1 MATAGA
7 NRRRDGREVMA
18 LKLDDYRLLGRSG
31 LRVSPLA
38 LGTMTFGVGQGSWGS
53 SEEDAKGLVDMFIDR
68 GGNFIDTA
76 DFYGQM
82 GGSEEWL
89 GRLVKGRRNPLVIST
104 KYSLTTQPGNP
115 NAAGNHRKN
124 MVLSV
129 EDSLRRMGT
138 DYIDLLYLHM
148 WDFRTPVDE
157 ILRAFDDLV
166 RSGKVLYI
174 GLSDTPAWQASRM
187 QAIAE
192 LRGWTQFCALQIA
205 YSLVERTVERE
216 MIPMA
221 QEMGMGVSP
230 WAPLGQG
237 VLTGKY
243 TRADLIPGS
252 MDDISSRKAINAVT
266 GKLTEKNLQIADEV
280 VAVAKEIGCTAAQVA
295 LAWTLHNPAVCSPVV
310 GVRTP
315 AQLEDNLGALDI
327 DFSADQLARLDA
339 ISAVPKVFPLDV
351 LKSPAESFMMGGVRV
366 QER

>member
-1 MATAGA
+1 
-7 NRRRDGREVMA
+7 MA

-38 LGTMTFGVGQGSWGS
+38 LGTMTFGVGGGTWGS
-53 SEEDAKGLVDMFIDR
+53 TPEEAKGLVDMFIDR

-76 DFYGQM
+76 DFYGAM
-82 GGSEEWL
+82 GDSERWL
-89 GRLVKGRRNPLVIST
+89 GDLVKGRRDPLVIST
-104 KYSLTTQPGNP
+104 KYSLTTRPGDP

-124 MVLSV
+124 MVKSV
-129 EDSLRRMGT
+129 EESLKRMQT

-157 ILRAFDDLV
+157 ILRSFDDLV

-187 QAIAE
+187 QAIADI
-192 LRGWTQFCALQIA
+192 RGWTQFCALQIS

-221 QEMGMGVSP
+221 KEMGLGVSP

-243 TRADLIPGS
+243 TRADLVPGDMS
-252 MDDISSRKAINAVT
+252 QISSRKEINAAT
-266 GKLTEKNLQIADEV
+266 GKLTEKNLDIADVV
-280 VAVAKEIGCTAAQVA
+280 VAVAKEIGCTPAQVA
-295 LAWTLHNPAVCSPVV
+295 LAWTLVNPTVCSPVV

-315 AQLEDNLGALDI
+315 AQLEDNLGALDLSFT
-327 DFSADQLARLDA
+327 DDQLARLEE
-339 ISAVPKVFPLDV
+339 ISAVPPVFPIDV
-351 LKSPAESFMMGGVRV
+351 LKSPAEGMMFGNVRV
-366 QER
+366 EERN

>member
-1 MATAGA
+1 
-7 NRRRDGREVMA
+7 MA
-18 LKLDDYRLLGRSG
+18 LQLDDYRLLGRSG

-38 LGTMTFGVGQGSWGS
+38 LGTMTFRVGGGSWGS
-53 SEEDAKGLVDMFIDR
+53 SDEEAKQMVDMYTDR

-82 GGSEEWL
+82 GQSEALL
-89 GRLVKGRRNPLVIST
+89 GELVSDRRHRMVIST
-104 KYSLTTQPGNP
+104 KYSLTTEPGNP

-124 MVLSV
+124 MVRSV
-129 EDSLRRMGT
+129 EDSLKRMGT

-157 ILRAFDDLV
+157 ILRSFDDLV

-192 LRGWTQFCALQIA
+192 LRGWSQFCALQIC

-221 QEMGMGVSP
+221 AEMGLGVSP

-243 TRADLIPGS
+243 TRADLVPGDMS
-252 MDDISSRKAINAVT
+252 DISSRKAINAVT
-266 GKLTEKNLQIADEV
+266 GRLTAKNLDIADLV
-280 VAVAKEIGCTAAQVA
+280 VEIAGEIGCTPAQLAV
-295 LAWTLHNPAVCSPVV
+295 AWTLANPAVCSPVI

-315 AQLEDNLGALDI
+315 AQLEDNLGALAVEI
-327 DFSADQLARLDA
+327 SPDQLARLNA
-339 ISAVPKVFPLDV
+339 ISAVPPVFPLDV
-351 LKSPAESFMMGGVRV
+351 LKGPAESMMFGGVRV

>member
-1 MATAGA
+1 MT
-7 NRRRDGREVMA
+7 M
-18 LKLDDYRLLGRSG
+18 KLDDYRLLGRSG

-38 LGTMTFGVGQGSWGS
+38 LGTMTFGVGGGSWGS
-53 SEEDAKGLVDMFIDR
+53 TEEEAKQMVDMFIDR

-76 DFYGQM
+76 NFYGNM
-82 GGSEEWL
+82 GDSEVWL
-89 GRLVKGRRNPLVIST
+89 GNLVKGRRDPLVIST

-115 NAAGNHRKN
+115 NASGNHRKN
-124 MVLSV
+124 MVKSV

-192 LRGWTQFCALQIA
+192 LRGWTQFCALQIS

-221 QEMGMGVSP
+221 KEMGLGVSP

-237 VLTGKY
+237 ILTGKY
-243 TRADLIPGS
+243 TRDDLVPGDMS
-252 MDDISSRKAINAVT
+252 DISSRKAINAAT
-266 GKLTEKNLQIADEV
+266 GKLTERNLDIADV
-280 VAVAKEIGCTAAQVA
+280 CVQVAKEIGCTPAQLAV
-295 LAWTLHNPAVCSPVV
+295 AWTLKNPAVCSPVV

-315 AQLEDNLGALDI
+315 AQLEDNLGALDVQI
-327 DFSADQLARLDA
+327 SEEQLARLDEV
-339 ISAVPKVFPLDV
+339 SAVPPVFPIDV
-351 LKSPAESFMMGGVRV
+351 LKSPAEGMMMGNVKV
-366 QER
+366 AERG

>member
-1 MATAGA
+1 MAMEL
-7 NRRRDGREVMA
+7 N
-18 LKLDDYRLLGRSG
+18 DYRLLGRSG

-38 LGTMTFGVGQGSWGS
+38 LGTMTFGVGEGSWGS
-53 SEEDAKGLVDMFIDR
+53 SEDEAKAMVDMFIER

-82 GGSEEWL
+82 GQSEEWL
-89 GRLVKGRRNPLVIST
+89 GRLVKDRRDPLVIST

-129 EDSLRRMGT
+129 EDSLRRLGT

-166 RSGKVLYI
+166 RAGKVLYI

-192 LRGWTQFCALQIA
+192 LRGWTQFCALQIC
-205 YSLVERTVERE
+205 YSLIERTVERE

-221 QEMGMGVSP
+221 KEMGMGVSP

-243 TRADLIPGS
+243 TRDDLAEGS
-252 MDDISSRKAINAVT
+252 MEDISSRKAINAMT
-266 GKLTEKNLQIADEV
+266 GKLTAKNLDVADVVVEV
-280 VAVAKEIGCTAAQVA
+280 AREIGCTAAQLA
-295 LAWTLHNPAVCSPVV
+295 LAWTLHNPSVCSPVI
-310 GVRTP
+310 GVRTL
-315 AQLEDNLGALDI
+315 AQLEDNLGALDVEI
-327 DFSADQLARLDA
+327 SPDQLARLDEV
-339 ISAVPKVFPLDV
+339 SAVPSVFPMDM
-351 LKSPAESFMMGGVRV
+351 LKGPAEGFMMGGVKV
-366 QER
+366 EERR

>member
-1 MATAGA
+1 
-7 NRRRDGREVMA
+7 MA
-18 LKLDDYRLLGRSG
+18 LQLDDYRLLGRSG

-38 LGTMTFGVGQGSWGS
+38 LGTMTFRVGNGASWGS
-53 SEEDAKGLVDMFIDR
+53 SDEEAGKMVDMYIDR

-82 GGSEEWL
+82 GQSEVLL
-89 GRLVKGRRNPLVIST
+89 GELVKGRRDPLVIST
-104 KYSLTTQPGNP
+104 KYTLTTEPGNA
-115 NAAGNHRKN
+115 NASGNHRKN
-124 MVLSV
+124 MIKSV
-129 EDSLRRMGT
+129 EDSLRRMQT

-166 RSGKVLYI
+166 RMGKVLYI

-192 LRGWTQFCALQIA
+192 LRGWTQFCALQIS
-205 YSLVERTVERE
+205 YSLIERTVERE

-221 QEMGMGVSP
+221 KEMGMGVSP

-243 TRADLIPGS
+243 TRDDLVPP
-252 MDDISSRKAINAVT
+252 DPNDISSRKAINALG
-266 GKLTEKNLQIADEV
+266 GKLTERNIDIADAV
-280 VAVAKEIGCTAAQVA
+280 IAVAKEIGCTPAQVA
-295 LAWTLHNPAVCSPVV
+295 VAWTLKNPSVCSPVI

-315 AQLEDNLGALDI
+315 AQLEDNLGALEVEISDE
-327 DFSADQLARLDA
+327 QMARLDEV
-339 ISAVPKVFPLDV
+339 SAVPPVFPMDV
-351 LKSPAESFMMGGVRV
+351 LKGPSEDFMFGFVKVEQRG
-366 QER
+366 

>member
-1 MATAGA
+1 MT
-7 NRRRDGREVMA
+7 M
-18 LKLDDYRLLGRSG
+18 KLDDYRLLGRSG

-38 LGTMTFGVGQGSWGS
+38 LGTMTFRVGEGSWGS
-53 SEEDAKGLVDMFIDR
+53 SDEEAKAMVDMYIDR

-82 GGSEEWL
+82 GQSEVLL
-89 GRLVKGRRNPLVIST
+89 GELVKGRRDPLVIST

-115 NAAGNHRKN
+115 NASGNHRKN
-124 MVLSV
+124 MVKSV
-129 EDSLRRMGT
+129 EDSLKRLQT

-166 RSGKVLYI
+166 RAGKVLYI

-192 LRGWTQFCALQIA
+192 LRGWTQFCALQIC

-243 TRADLIPGS
+243 TRDDLVPGDMS
-252 MDDISSRKAINAVT
+252 DISSRKAINAVT
-266 GKLTEKNLQIADEV
+266 GKLTAKNLDIAD
-280 VAVAKEIGCTAAQVA
+280 VAVEVAKEIGCTPAQLAV
-295 LAWTLHNPAVCSPVV
+295 AWTLKNPAVCSPVV

-315 AQLEDNLGALDI
+315 AQLEDNLGALDVEI
-327 DFSADQLARLDA
+327 SDEQMARLDEV
-339 ISAVPKVFPLDV
+339 SAVPKVFPMDV
-351 LKSPAESFMMGGVRV
+351 LKSPAESMMFGGVKV
-366 QER
+366 EER

>member
-1 MATAGA
+1 MATA
-7 NRRRDGREVMA
+7 
-18 LKLDDYRLLGRSG
+18 LDHYRLLGRSG

-38 LGTMTFGVGQGSWGS
+38 LGTMTFGVGEGSWGS
-53 SEEDAKGLVDMFIDR
+53 SEAEALAMLDMFIDR

-76 DFYGQM
+76 DFYGQL

-89 GRLVKGRRNPLVIST
+89 GRLVKGRRDPLVIST
-104 KYSLTTQPGNP
+104 KYSLTTRPGDP
-115 NAAGNHRKN
+115 NASGNHRKN
-124 MVLSV
+124 MVRSV
-129 EDSLRRMGT
+129 EDSLRRMQT

-216 MIPMA
+216 LIPMA
-221 QEMGMGVSP
+221 CEMGLGVSP

-243 TRADLIPGS
+243 TRADLVPGDMS
-252 MDDISSRKAINAVT
+252 DLSSRKAINAVT
-266 GKLTEKNLQIADEV
+266 GKLTERNLDIADVV
-280 VAVAKEIGCTAAQVA
+280 VAVANELGCTAAQLA
-295 LAWTLHNPAVCSPVV
+295 LAWTLTNPAVAAPVV

-315 AQLEDNLGALDI
+315 AQLADNLGALDI
-327 DFSADQLARLDA
+327 DIPAELLAKLNTV
-339 ISAVPKVFPLDV
+339 SAVPPVFPIDV
-351 LKSPAESFMMGGVRV
+351 LKSPAEGMMFGNVTV
-366 QER
+366 QERG

>member
-1 MATAGA
+1 
-7 NRRRDGREVMA
+7 MA
-18 LKLDDYRLLGRSG
+18 LQLDDYRLLGRSG

-38 LGTMTFGVGQGSWGS
+38 LGTMTFRVGGGSWGS
-53 SEEDAKGLVDMFIDR
+53 TDEEARQMVDMYVDR

-82 GGSEEWL
+82 GQSEVLL
-89 GRLVKGRRNPLVIST
+89 GELVKGRRDRLVIST
-104 KYSLTTQPGNP
+104 KYSLTTEPGNP
-115 NAAGNHRKN
+115 NASGNHRKN
-124 MVLSV
+124 MVRSV
-129 EDSLRRMGT
+129 EDSLKRMGT

-157 ILRAFDDLV
+157 ILRSFDDLV

-192 LRGWTQFCALQIA
+192 LRGWTQFCALQIS

-221 QEMGMGVSP
+221 KEMGLGVSP

-243 TRADLIPGS
+243 TRDDLVPGS

-266 GKLTEKNLQIADEV
+266 GKLTAKNLDIADEV
-280 VAVAKEIGCTAAQVA
+280 VAIAKELGCTPAQLAV
-295 LAWTLHNPAVCSPVV
+295 AWTLANPAVCSPVV

-315 AQLEDNLGALDI
+315 AQLEDNLGALTI
-327 DFSADQLARLDA
+327 ELSAEQLARLDA
-339 ISAVPKVFPLDV
+339 ISAVEPVFPMDV
-351 LKSPAESFMMGGVRV
+351 LKGPAEGMMFGGVKV